1 MLYLMWVE
9 PVHSVGAEAPAFCLW
24 DGRVC
29 HLDLRWLVSLW
40 NVNLNAIREPAD
52 GLVGVWGRVWG
63 WQGPGNVP
71 VDLKGH
77 PEALKF
83 YGEGGAIQQSY

>member
-1 MLYLMWVE
+1 MAK
-9 PVHSVGAEAPAFCLW
+9 SVSRRQTRALQFPH
-24 DGRVC
+24 C

-40 NVNLNAIREPAD
+40 NVNLNVIREPAK

-83 YGEGGAIQQSY
+83 YAEGGATQQSY